1 MGLVISKGLTL
12 KSYNTPAAIAGV
24 APTLDYR
31 FALDRREIEAISL
44 TDKLTYTGATNGT
57 FVNRAGLIER
67 ATTDQPRFD
76 HGPASR
82 QSLGL
87 LVEEQRTNSIRNNT
101 MVGAVA
107 GTPGTLPTNWSH
119 ANSIGLTTEVVGV
132 GAESGI
138 QYVDLRW
145 HGTATAIQSVLL
157 FEPNTQTAAAQNQ
170 TWTSSLFAKIVNG
183 SNTNITAIQ
192 WRIVERDSGGTFL
205 GSTDTNIASSISSN
219 NLRGNRATANR
230 TLSNSSVAFVGP
242 VLSLITTNGAAIDI
256 TIRIGLPQLEQGAF
270 ATSVIPTTTTALTR
284 PVDSAVIDGTGVIT
298 GTYTLV
304 EKPAGCAV
312 VNGTNIDLVSGFTA
326 ERVMVFPAALS
337 APQITAI
344 RGAM

>member
-31 FALDRREIEAISL
+31 FALDRREIEATSL

-87 LVEEQRTNSIRNNT
+87 LVEEQRTNIVLQSQDLATTWAATSASVGTNT
-101 MVGAVA
+101 TTAPDGTLTADTITASSSTIGRVQQTITFTGDGNKAVSVWLKA
-107 GTPGTLPTNWSH
+107 GTAPT
-119 ANSIGLTTEVVGV
+119 SIVKIDDSTAGFVVRLLITVTWTNGVASGSASNGVLQGIDVFPNGWYRIRGLAVGV
-132 GAESGI
+132 
-138 QYVDLRW
+138 V
-145 HGTATAIQSVLL
+145 
-157 FEPNTQTAAAQNQ
+157 AA
-170 TWTSSLFAKIVNG
+170 
-183 SNTNITAIQ
+183 NTNRY
-192 WRIVERDSGGTFL
+192 RIEADS
-205 GSTDTNIASSISSN
+205 
-219 NLRGNRATANR
+219 
-230 TLSNSSVAFVGP
+230 
-242 VLSLITTNGAAIDI
+242 TNGTGTVIAWGA
-256 TIRIGLPQLEQGAF
+256 QAENGAF
-270 ATSVIPTTTTALTR
+270 PTSYIPTTTTALTR

>member
-87 LVEEQRTNSIRNNT
+87 LVEEQRTNLNTNSEAIDTYGTAAGSVSANQGVAPDGTTSADEISSTGGGRFKSVSGVTISTTYTVSIYAKY
-101 MVGAVA
+101 VSGSA
-107 GTPGTLPTNWSH
+107 GMSFGCD
-119 ANSIGLTTEVVGV
+119 ANPSNARVTFNLQTGETSSIGANVISHSIMPAGNSWYRCVVTF
-132 GAESGI
+132 A
-138 QYVDLRW
+138 
-145 HGTATAIQSVLL
+145 AT
-157 FEPNTQTAAAQNQ
+157 
-170 TWTSSLFAKIVNG
+170 
-183 SNTNITAIQ
+183 
-192 WRIVERDSGGTFL
+192 
-205 GSTDTNIASSISSN
+205 ST
-219 NLRGNRATANR
+219 
-230 TLSNSSVAFVGP
+230 
-242 VLSLITTNGAAIDI
+242 SLIFVIYNGTSGSKWLAWGA
-256 TIRIGLPQLEQGAF
+256 QLEVGSSP
-270 ATSVIPTTTTALTR
+270 TSYIPTTTTALTR

>member
-107 GTPGTLPTNWSH
+107 GTPGTPS
-119 ANSIGLTTEVVGV
+119 
-132 GAESGI
+132 
-138 QYVDLRW
+138 
-145 HGTATAIQSVLL
+145 
-157 FEPNTQTAAAQNQ
+157 
-170 TWTSSLFAKIVNG
+170 
-183 SNTNITAIQ
+183 
-192 WRIVERDSGGTFL
+192 
-205 GSTDTNIASSISSN
+205 ASACPS
-219 NLRGNRATANR
+219 
-230 TLSNSSVAFVGP
+230 
-242 VLSLITTNGAAIDI
+242 
-256 TIRIGLPQLEQGAF
+256 
-270 ATSVIPTTTTALTR
+270 
-284 PVDSAVIDGTGVIT
+284 
-298 GTYTLV
+298 
-304 EKPAGCAV
+304 
-312 VNGTNIDLVSGFTA
+312 
-326 ERVMVFPAALS
+326 
-337 APQITAI
+337 
-344 RGAM
+344 

>member
-44 TDKLTYTGATNGT
+44 TDRLTYTGATNGT
-57 FVNRAGLIER
+57 FVNRSGLIER

-87 LVEEQRTNSIRNNT
+87 LVEESRENLLLRSEEFDNSYWAKIRASVVPNVITAPDGTLTADKLVEDTQVGPHHVNRVSFSFTNGVSYTLSGYYKAAERTRIIVQLGNN
-101 MVGAVA
+101 GAPFPSGGAHAGSFDLATGLVIAA
-107 GTPGTLPTNWSH
+107 GTS
-119 ANSIGLTTEVVGV
+119 LTSATITPVGDGWYRCSV
-132 GAESGI
+132 
-138 QYVDLRW
+138 
-145 HGTATAIQSVLL
+145 TATAQA
-157 FEPNTQTAAAQNQ
+157 TATDTIFAAFLVESGD
-170 TWTSSLFAKIVNG
+170 TSSYAG
-183 SNTNITAIQ
+183 DGT
-192 WRIVERDSGGTFL
+192 SG
-205 GSTDTNIASSISSN
+205 IYIW
-219 NLRGNRATANR
+219 
-230 TLSNSSVAFVGP
+230 
-242 VLSLITTNGAAIDI
+242 GA
-256 TIRIGLPQLEQGAF
+256 QLEVGAF
-270 ATSVIPTTTTALTR
+270 PTSYIPTTTTALTR

-304 EKPAGCAV
+304 EQPAGCAV

>member
-76 HGPASR
+76 HGPVSR

-107 GTPGTLPTNWSH
+107 GTPGTLPTNWSI
-119 ANSIGLTTEVVGV
+119 SGGGFGTLTQEVVATGTSNGIAYIDVKYSGTSSNTGFRIFCEVVGQIV
-132 GAESGI
+132 ASTGQAWTGSVYAAILPGSSGLTSVNVAI
-138 QYVDLRW
+138 NERNS
-145 HGTATAIQSVLL
+145 GSSIINIQSG
-157 FEPNTQTAAAQNQ
+157 
-170 TWTSSLFAKIVNG
+170 SSY
-183 SNTNITAIQ
+183 S
-192 WRIVERDSGGTFL
+192 
-205 GSTDTNIASSISSN
+205 
-219 NLRGNRATANR
+219 
-230 TLSNSSVAFVGP
+230 TLSSTMTRLTTTITSASATTVSVQPEVNIVFP
-242 VLSLITTNGAAIDI
+242 TTTAVDF
-256 TIRIGLPQLEQGAF
+256 TLRIGLPQLEQGAF
-270 ATSVIPTTTTALTR
+270 ATSTIPTTTTALTR

>member
-57 FVNRAGLIER
+57 FVNQAGLIQQ
-67 ATTDQPRFD
+67 ATTNIPRFD
-76 HGPASR
+76 HGPVSR

-87 LVEEQRTNSIRNNT
+87 LVEEQRTNSTRNNT

-107 GTPGTLPTNWSH
+107 GTPGTLPTNWPFQ
-119 ANSIGLTTEVVGV
+119 AATNGLAVSIVGT
-132 GAESGI
+132 GTESGI
-138 QYVDLRW
+138 AYLDW
-145 HGTATAIQSVLL
+145 KISGTTSALATADIS
-157 FEPNTQTAAAQNQ
+157 FARTAALTGQ
-170 TWTSSLFAKIVNG
+170 TWTSSVYIKLVSG
-183 SNTNITAIQ
+183 SLSAVTTTFIRLVEEDASINFVGGGSGSITLPTTA
-192 WRIVERDSGGTFL
+192 SLGTQR
-205 GSTDTNIASSISSN
+205 GSFT
-219 NLRGNRATANR
+219 R
-230 TLSNSSVAFVGP
+230 TLSGGATVAFVR
-242 VLSLITTNGAAIDI
+242 TNLAVTVSSGSTVDF
-256 TIRIGLPQLEQGAF
+256 TLRIGLPQLEQGAF

-304 EKPAGCAV
+304 EQPAGCAV

>member
-1 MGLVISKGLTL
+1 MGLVISEGLRL

-67 ATTDQPRFD
+67 ATTDLPRFD
-76 HGPASR
+76 HGPVSR

-87 LVEEQRTNSIRNNT
+87 LVEEARTNLLVSSEEFGTTWATDNATVTVNT
-101 MVGAVA
+101 ISAPDG
-107 GTPGTLPTNWSH
+107 
-119 ANSIGLTTEVVGV
+119 
-132 GAESGI
+132 
-138 QYVDLRW
+138 
-145 HGTATAIQSVLL
+145 
-157 FEPNTQTAAAQNQ
+157 
-170 TWTSSLFAKIVNG
+170 K
-183 SNTNITAIQ
+183 ITA
-192 WRIVERDSGGTFL
+192 DSLIENSANTAHGIAQSSITVAANTTISAYIYVKPAGRTHCELRVFSGVDGFFSVFNL
-205 GSTDTNIASSISSN
+205 GSKTFTSAQTGSGLHTFSDVLDVNNGWLRIRITGIPSTTGTSITFR
-219 NLRGNRATANR
+219 LR
-230 TLSNSSVAFVGP
+230 LSNGTSTVYTGDGTSDIY
-242 VLSLITTNGAAIDI
+242 LWGA
-256 TIRIGLPQLEQGAF
+256 QLEAD
-270 ATSVIPTTTTALTR
+270 ASPTSYIPTTTTALTR

-312 VNGTNIDLVSGFTA
+312 VNGSNIDLVSGFTA
-326 ERVMVFPAALS
+326 ERVMVFPAALN

>member
-87 LVEEQRTNSIRNNT
+87 LVEEQRTNSVVRSEEFDNASWSVLNVTVAANAQVAPNATTSAETITDVNGVTSANVGCFQTVVLADNTTYAMSCYFKAGTKATCRVGIRNKAGVNILADFNLAAVSTTAGNALSSSIQDAGNGWYRCTAICGSSTGAVSQRGIVFMDTGSYTADGTGT
-101 MVGAVA
+101 MHVWGAQLEVGAF
-107 GTPGTLPTNWSH
+107 PTS
-119 ANSIGLTTEVVGV
+119 
-132 GAESGI
+132 
-138 QYVDLRW
+138 Y
-145 HGTATAIQSVLL
+145 
-157 FEPNTQTAAAQNQ
+157 
-170 TWTSSLFAKIVNG
+170 
-183 SNTNITAIQ
+183 
-192 WRIVERDSGGTFL
+192 
-205 GSTDTNIASSISSN
+205 
-219 NLRGNRATANR
+219 
-230 TLSNSSVAFVGP
+230 
-242 VLSLITTNGAAIDI
+242 
-256 TIRIGLPQLEQGAF
+256 
-270 ATSVIPTTTTALTR
+270 IPTTTTALTR

>member
-1 MGLVISKGLTL
+1 MGLVISEGLRL

-76 HGPASR
+76 HGPVSR

-87 LVEEQRTNSIRNNT
+87 LVEDERTNLLLRSEEFQT
-101 MVGAVA
+101 TWGA
-107 GTPGTLPTNWSH
+107 TLST
-119 ANSIGLTTEVVGV
+119 V
-132 GAESGI
+132 
-138 QYVDLRW
+138 
-145 HGTATAIQSVLL
+145 
-157 FEPNTQTAAAQNQ
+157 
-170 TWTSSLFAKIVNG
+170 
-183 SNTNITAIQ
+183 
-192 WRIVERDSGGTFL
+192 
-205 GSTDTNIASSISSN
+205 STDTTTAITIINAYISQDVTKPAAALTYSVSVYAKAN
-219 NLRGNRATANR
+219 QYNRITVICHDTGALSNRAIATVD
-230 TLSNSSVAFVGP
+230 LSNGTFVTSPSAVGTF
-242 VLSLITTNGAAIDI
+242 SNATQG
-256 TIRIGLPQLEQGAF
+256 TIVDVGSGWYRIGFTFTTSTETGIRTRLSARDSSATTGDGTSGIYIWGAQLEAGAF
-270 ATSVIPTTTTALTR
+270 PTSYIPTTTTALTR
-284 PVDSAVIDGTGVIT
+284 PTDSAVIDGTGVIT

>member
-87 LVEEQRTNSIRNNT
+87 LVEEQRVNNLVQSENFSATWTLNAVTVGVSITAPNGTTAAQKLEETATTEEHRAT
-101 MVGAVA
+101 QISAGGATTAAVTLTVFAKAAERTKVRLAFSNLANWTGGGGAAVIFDLSA
-107 GTPGTLPTNWSH
+107 GTAVTASSTPTAFSITPFANGWYRCSITGTP
-119 ANSIGLTTEVVGV
+119 
-132 GAESGI
+132 
-138 QYVDLRW
+138 
-145 HGTATAIQSVLL
+145 
-157 FEPNTQTAAAQNQ
+157 
-170 TWTSSLFAKIVNG
+170 TSSLTPTG
-183 SNTNITAIQ
+183 NI
-192 WRIVERDSGGTFL
+192 FL
-205 GSTDTNIASSISSN
+205 YT
-219 NLRGNRATANR
+219 TANTYAG
-230 TLSNSSVAFVGP
+230 TLGEGIY
-242 VLSLITTNGAAIDI
+242 LWGA
-256 TIRIGLPQLEQGAF
+256 QLETGAF
-270 ATSVIPTTTTALTR
+270 PTSYIPTTTTALTR
-284 PVDSAVIDGTGVIT
+284 TVDSAVIDGTGVIT

-326 ERVMVFPAALS
+326 ERVMLFPAALS

>member
-57 FVNRAGLIER
+57 FINRSGLIER

-87 LVEEQRTNSIRNNT
+87 LVEEGRTNLLVNS
-101 MVGAVA
+101 
-107 GTPGTLPTNWSH
+107 TN
-119 ANSIGLTTEVVGV
+119 
-132 GAESGI
+132 
-138 QYVDLRW
+138 
-145 HGTATAIQSVLL
+145 LL
-157 FEPNTQTAAAQNQ
+157 API
-170 TWTSSLFAKIVNG
+170 WTSSAGVTRTVDLSRGQPV
-183 SNTNITAIQ
+183 SNENVYRINFPGADLTGLGQAVTSASGTAHSLSMYVLGVAGEST
-192 WRIVERDSGGTFL
+192 RL
-205 GSTDTNIASSISSN
+205 GSQNLGAQNHVLTGEWQRITTTGTSSSTGLSFTFSTF
-219 NLRGNRATANR
+219 GSATAR
-230 TLSNSSVAFVGP
+230 EIFV
-242 VLSLITTNGAAIDI
+242 TA
-256 TIRIGLPQLEQGAF
+256 PQLEVGAF
-270 ATSVIPTTTTALTR
+270 PTSYIPTTTTALTR
-284 PVDSAVIDGTGVIT
+284 TVDSAVIDGTGVIT

>member
-67 ATTDQPRFD
+67 ATTDQLRFD

-87 LVEEQRTNSIRNNT
+87 LVEESRENLLLRSEEFETTWTTLRASVSANAIVAPNGSLTADKLVEDSTATNTHLIRQTSSVVSGTTYTLTVFAKAAERTEVNLQLTTGFSSTTHRVDLSTGSTIDTAGSPLATSIQPVPDGWYRISITQVANLTTSVSQSNISISVGGT
-101 MVGAVA
+101 TAYTGDGTSGIYIWGAQLEVGAF
-107 GTPGTLPTNWSH
+107 PTS
-119 ANSIGLTTEVVGV
+119 
-132 GAESGI
+132 
-138 QYVDLRW
+138 Y
-145 HGTATAIQSVLL
+145 
-157 FEPNTQTAAAQNQ
+157 
-170 TWTSSLFAKIVNG
+170 
-183 SNTNITAIQ
+183 
-192 WRIVERDSGGTFL
+192 
-205 GSTDTNIASSISSN
+205 
-219 NLRGNRATANR
+219 
-230 TLSNSSVAFVGP
+230 
-242 VLSLITTNGAAIDI
+242 
-256 TIRIGLPQLEQGAF
+256 
-270 ATSVIPTTTTALTR
+270 IPTTTTALTR

>member
-1 MGLVISKGLTL
+1 MGLVISEGLRL

-76 HGPASR
+76 HGPLSR

-87 LVEEQRTNSIRNNT
+87 LVEEQRTNLLLRSEEFNNASWT
-101 MVGAVA
+101 TNAQNVAVSANQAVA
-107 GTPGTLPTNWSH
+107 PDGASAADLLTNTGSSQGFLQQNTTVADATVLYTL
-119 ANSIGLTTEVVGV
+119 
-132 GAESGI
+132 
-138 QYVDLRW
+138 
-145 HGTATAIQSVLL
+145 SV
-157 FEPNTQTAAAQNQ
+157 FVKSNGAAQ
-170 TWTSSLFAKIVNG
+170 ARV
-183 SNTNITAIQ
+183 IT
-192 WRIVERDSGGTFL
+192 VDG
-205 GSTDTNIASSISSN
+205 ASSGARLTFTFS
-219 NLRGNRATANR
+219 TK
-230 TLSNSSVAFVGP
+230 TLLVQNVG
-242 VLSLITTNGAAIDI
+242 TNGANATGSFIEYPNGWYKLIVTGRTTAAGTLRLSQI
-256 TIRIGLPQLEQGAF
+256 TSAKTAFGTANEDGTSGLYLWGAQLEAGAF
-270 ATSVIPTTTTALTR
+270 PTSYIPTTTTALTR

-312 VNGTNIDLVSGFTA
+312 VNGSNIDLVSGFTA

>member
-1 MGLVISKGLTL
+1 MGLVISEGLRL

-87 LVEEQRTNSIRNNT
+87 LVEEQRTNSVLQSADFATTWVATRASITAN
-101 MVGAVA
+101 AVA
-107 GTPGTLPTNWSH
+107 SPDGTTTADKLVPNTDANTHPIFQTVTLTAASWTFSVFLKKAEYTSARILVFDGTSTSYGAIFNLETGTLTSSSGTPLATSISPSGNGFFRCSLTVTGTAASGNVQIRPVSAGGDNFT
-119 ANSIGLTTEVVGV
+119 GDGT
-132 GAESGI
+132 SGI
-138 QYVDLRW
+138 YLW
-145 HGTATAIQSVLL
+145 
-157 FEPNTQTAAAQNQ
+157 
-170 TWTSSLFAKIVNG
+170 
-183 SNTNITAIQ
+183 
-192 WRIVERDSGGTFL
+192 
-205 GSTDTNIASSISSN
+205 
-219 NLRGNRATANR
+219 
-230 TLSNSSVAFVGP
+230 
-242 VLSLITTNGAAIDI
+242 GA
-256 TIRIGLPQLEQGAF
+256 QLEAG
-270 ATSVIPTTTTALTR
+270 SSPSSYIPTTTTALTR

>member
-1 MGLVISKGLTL
+1 MGLVISEGLRL

-87 LVEEQRTNSIRNNT
+87 LVEPEKQNILTQSNLFVSAKWFNVSTDPSLSRSIASPNGSIDGWLAGQSGGKRFTQVTGPTTNTYVNSLFVKRVLGASNEFSPSVGILYGFSGNDLNAEVQYSWLTNQAVVRTGTPLAFGSINYGNGWIRVWLASLDDGSGTETRTVEPRFFTNAAT
-101 MVGAVA
+101 TGAGASSRGGYIFGMQLEVGAF
-107 GTPGTLPTNWSH
+107 PTS
-119 ANSIGLTTEVVGV
+119 
-132 GAESGI
+132 
-138 QYVDLRW
+138 Y
-145 HGTATAIQSVLL
+145 
-157 FEPNTQTAAAQNQ
+157 
-170 TWTSSLFAKIVNG
+170 
-183 SNTNITAIQ
+183 
-192 WRIVERDSGGTFL
+192 
-205 GSTDTNIASSISSN
+205 
-219 NLRGNRATANR
+219 
-230 TLSNSSVAFVGP
+230 
-242 VLSLITTNGAAIDI
+242 
-256 TIRIGLPQLEQGAF
+256 
-270 ATSVIPTTTTALTR
+270 IPTTTTALTR

>member
-57 FVNRAGLIER
+57 FVNRSGLIER
-67 ATTDQPRFD
+67 ATTDLPRFD

-87 LVEEQRTNSIRNNT
+87 LVEEQRTNSIRNST

-107 GTPGTLPTNWSH
+107 GTPGTAPTNWPVSGS
-119 ANSIGLTTEVVGV
+119 ANGITLEVVKTGTED
-132 GAESGI
+132 GIPYIDLKYSGTPTGGNNLSI
-138 QYVDLRW
+138 V
-145 HGTATAIQSVLL
+145 
-157 FEPNTQTAAAQNQ
+157 FEEGNTISASASQ
-170 TWTSSLFAKIVNG
+170 TWTLSAYVQLVGGSFANISPALSHLTLNAGGGVQNLTQALTTGG
-183 SNTNITAIQ
+183 SN
-192 WRIVERDSGGTFL
+192 L
-205 GSTDTNIASSISSN
+205 
-219 NLRGNRATANR
+219 
-230 TLSNSSVAFVGP
+230 NSSRQSYTATFSASMITHVLPRIRVGYTVGSP
-242 VLSLITTNGAAIDI
+242 IDF
-256 TIRIGLPQLEQGAF
+256 TLRIGLPQQEQGAF
-270 ATSVIPTTTTALTR
+270 ATSAIPTTTTALTR

-312 VNGTNIDLVSGFTA
+312 VSGTNIDLVSGFTA

>member
-76 HGPASR
+76 HNPASR

-87 LVEEQRTNSIRNNT
+87 LMEEERANLLLWSEEFGTTWTTGGGGTGTSAIVTTNAGQAPNGTTTADRIELNK
-101 MVGAVA
+101 GA
-107 GTPGTLPTNWSH
+107 GTTLADFSQVQQ
-119 ANSIGLTTEVVGV
+119 GLTLSFTSAASFNVW
-132 GAESGI
+132 
-138 QYVDLRW
+138 LR
-145 HGTATAIQSVLL
+145 
-157 FEPNTQTAAAQNQ
+157 
-170 TWTSSLFAKIVNG
+170 
-183 SNTNITAIQ
+183 
-192 WRIVERDSGGTFL
+192 
-205 GSTDTNIASSISSN
+205 SN
-219 NLRGNRATANR
+219 NSNSYLVALRVTSLGINVFQAFSVTPSWQRFAVTVTGSLSSANTVVQIILRGTYG
-230 TLSNSSVAFVGP
+230 TSD
-242 VLSLITTNGAAIDI
+242 GADI
-256 TIRIGLPQLEQGAF
+256 LAWGAQLEAGAF
-270 ATSVIPTTTTALTR
+270 PTSYIPTTTTSLTR

>member
-1 MGLVISKGLTL
+1 MGLVISKGLRL

-87 LVEEQRTNSIRNNT
+87 LVEDERTNSIRNNT
-101 MVGAVA
+101 MQGAVA
-107 GTPGTLPTNWSH
+107 GTPGTLPTNWFFATAAGITSEVV
-119 ANSIGLTTEVVGV
+119 SIGTANGIAFLRFRVSGTPSSTSSSRFECESLTGV
-132 GAESGI
+132 
-138 QYVDLRW
+138 
-145 HGTATAIQSVLL
+145 
-157 FEPNTQTAAAQNQ
+157 AAANGQS
-170 TWTSSLFAKIVNG
+170 WTSSVYLKLHSGAQ
-183 SNTNITAIQ
+183 SNLGIAHRVLGRSSGFTGFNLVESTIT
-192 WRIVERDSGGTFL
+192 L
-205 GSTDTNIASSISSN
+205 ASSFQRS
-219 NLRGNRATANR
+219 A
-230 TLSNSSVAFVGP
+230 
-242 VLSLITTNGAAIDI
+242 ITTTHANANIIYTTTDLNFTFTSGQAVDC
-256 TIRIGLPQLEQGAF
+256 TLDIGLPQLEQGAF

-312 VNGTNIDLVSGFTA
+312 VNGSNIDLVSGFTA

>member
-57 FVNRAGLIER
+57 FVNRAGLVER

-87 LVEEQRTNSIRNNT
+87 LVEESRENLLLRSEEFETTWVNINSTELANVTASPAGALTADRIVEDSGSVTPSLNQAPAITSGVTYTFSCYGKEDPASTKRYLMLMFASSHFGANIRC
-101 MVGAVA
+101 VADLAA
-107 GTPGTLPTNWSH
+107 GT
-119 ANSIGLTTEVVGV
+119 VVGV
-132 GAESGI
+132 GSPLATSIANVGNGWYRI
-138 QYVDLRW
+138 SV
-145 HGTATAIQSVLL
+145 TATATASGSPAVLVRMSSDPSGSL
-157 FEPNTQTAAAQNQ
+157 SAYTGDG
-170 TWTSSLFAKIVNG
+170 TSGIYL
-183 SNTNITAIQ
+183 
-192 WRIVERDSGGTFL
+192 W
-205 GSTDTNIASSISSN
+205 
-219 NLRGNRATANR
+219 
-230 TLSNSSVAFVGP
+230 
-242 VLSLITTNGAAIDI
+242 GA
-256 TIRIGLPQLEQGAF
+256 QLETGAF
-270 ATSVIPTTTTALTR
+270 PTSYIPTTTTALTR